1 MSNMDLKQKIEKIL
15 EENVRPMV
23 ARHAGGIELIDVD
36 ESTGIVKVRFQ
47 GTCVGCPM
55 STITL
60 KAGVESELMDAL
72 PEVREVL
79 AVDEHGVVQDS
90 EMMLEED
97 EEDLKAWSA
106 DEPPPR
112 PAATT

>member
-1 MSNMDLKQKIEKIL
+1 MSNMELKQKIEKIL

-23 ARHAGGIELIDVD
+23 ERHAGGVELVDVD
-36 ESTGIVKVRFQ
+36 EETGIVKVRFQ

-60 KAGVESELMDAL
+60 KAGVESELMDAI
-72 PEVREVL
+72 PEVREVV
-79 AVDEHGVVQDS
+79 AVDEHGNIQDS

-97 EEDLKAWSA
+97 EADMEAWRS
-106 DEPPPR
+106 DVPPPR
-112 PAATT
+112 PEAA

>member
-1 MSNMDLKQKIEKIL
+1 MSNMELKQKIEKIL

-36 ESTGIVKVRFQ
+36 EATGIVKIRFQ
-47 GTCVGCPM
+47 GTCVGCPL

-60 KAGVESELMDAL
+60 KAGVESELMDAI
-72 PEVREVL
+72 PEVRQVV
-79 AVDEHGVVQDS
+79 AVDEHGNIQDS

-97 EEDLKAWSA
+97 EADLEAWKS
-106 DEPPPR
+106 DVPPPR
-112 PAATT
+112 QNEA